1 MYITNMGSTIPQD
14 IYSSSTC
21 NAAHNWSRNPCAT
34 QHKTKALLLY
44 FPSSPS
50 IDNLA
55 APISVDAAPNTN
67 VGYHDIGLPGS
78 LPVLNKQAVM
88 LAVKAALALGCKVN
102 KRSSFDR
109 KHFFYKDL
117 ATGYQITQKYRTF
130 LKYSV

>member
-1 MYITNMGSTIPQD
+1 MRNSTQD
-14 IYSSSTC
+14 ENSS
-21 NAAHNWSRNPCAT
+21 
-34 QHKTKALLLY
+34 LV
-44 FPSSPS
+44 FPSSPP

-102 KRSSFDR
+102 TRSSFDR

-117 ATGYQITQKYRTF
+117 GSGYQITQQYRTS
-130 LKYSV
+130 LEYSI